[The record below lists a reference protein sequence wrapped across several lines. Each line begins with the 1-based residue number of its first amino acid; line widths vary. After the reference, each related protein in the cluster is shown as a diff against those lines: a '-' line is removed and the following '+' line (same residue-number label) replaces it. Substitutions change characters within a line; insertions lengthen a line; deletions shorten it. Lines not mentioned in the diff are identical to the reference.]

1 MRIYEKHY
9 RSVSAPKGETTQ
21 LALGFFSEGFI
32 KKIIIKQVGDG
43 ALVSFSVDIFNS
55 KKAFADGSS
64 SGGSDLDGDYVSDQE
79 LYRVF
84 PRVTGSSGE
93 YLTMNDEYGRAFKN
107 GDGPLSDRQR
117 RIYLQIHPSGTGAA
131 TWDIAITGW
140 SDVG

>member
-9 RSVSAPKGETTQ
+9 RSVSAPKGENTQ

-32 KKIIIKQVGDG
+32 KKIIIKQVGGDP
-43 ALVSFSVDIFNS
+43 LVNFSVDVFNS

-64 SGGSDLDGDYVSDQE
+64 SGGSDPEGNYVDDQE

-84 PRVTGSSGE
+84 PNATGSSGE
-93 YLTMNDEYGRAFKN
+93 YLTISDEYGRAFKN

-117 RIYLQIHPSGTGAA
+117 RIYLQINPTGTGAA